1 MKNSIVF
8 LLVLTA
14 CATMQS
20 VRVEDRSTFI
30 DQEYNTVLRA
40 VIRYCNDKAFP
51 ILTVD
56 KEIGIINTDWKELSN
71 VLTGTARVR
80 INFLLVNIEGRVKI
94 AANVQAQQPTF
105 GSGWVAMTMA
115 ESQAKDYYKMIFD
128 GIRER
133 L

>member
-40 VIRYCNDKAFP
+40 VIKYCNDKAFP

-56 KEIGIINTDWKELSN
+56 KELGIINTDWKELSN
-71 VLTGTARVR
+71 VITGTARVR
-80 INFLLVNIEGRVKI
+80 INFMLVSIENRVKI
-94 AANVQAQQPTF
+94 AANVQAQQPTY
-105 GSGWVAMTMA
+105 GTGWVAMTMT